1 MIDSESPRKKLA
13 DASKVQNGQLS
24 ALSPVPKICLTK
36 TLNQHCATGELLCL
50 SVLELNS
57 NFAYQKGQIKN
68 EAKQLGK
75 CPPPLTPSHLPSQSE
90 PFSQGTSEG
99 SFPLW
104 TPAYIFLPFLSYE
117 LPRHMQRGSS
127 DMSVM
132 GKEAHGV
139 TYWQICCV
147 HKERSTGTRAWQ
159 RPLTFTECPDVG
171 GIPLLIHIIL
181 PSQHRCP

>member
-1 MIDSESPRKKLA
+1 MA
-13 DASKVQNGQLS
+13 DASKVQNGQLF

-50 SVLELNS
+50 LVPELNS
-57 NFAYQKGQIKN
+57 NFCLSKRTDKKKGKRSNLVSPLLPHLIFSLNLFPQGTRD
-68 EAKQLGK
+68 EF
-75 CPPPLTPSHLPSQSE
+75 PPLWIPTYVFYLCH
-90 PFSQGTSEG
+90 
-99 SFPLW
+99 
-104 TPAYIFLPFLSYE
+104 
-117 LPRHMQRGSS
+117 RGSPVKCKRESS
-127 DMSVM
+127 DLSVM
-132 GKEAHGV
+132 GKEARGV

-147 HKERSTGTRAWQ
+147 HKERSTGTRVWQ